1 MSKSKK
7 NVVDP
12 EEIIKTYGADATRW
26 FMLSDSPPER
36 DINWSLSGIKG
47 AWKFKQKI
55 WSQIT
60 KHQNVLNEH
69 SKKEPTKLTQN
80 SIKFRGQIYSYL
92 SDISNNIGLFQM
104 NVAVAKIYEMVNLIS
119 KFELTHEEDKYV
131 LAESLRILVRVLE
144 PMMPHLA
151 EECWSLLGGK
161 TSLVNVPW
169 PEIREDYIVRDSVTI
184 VVQINGKKRGEISL
198 PLDAS
203 EEHVLNEALM
213 IPSVNIQVK
222 DKKIRKQIFVS
233 NKILNLVI

>member
-1 MSKSKK
+1 
-7 NVVDP
+7 
-12 EEIIKTYGADATRW
+12 
-26 FMLSDSPPER
+26 
-36 DINWSLSGIKG
+36 
-47 AWKFKQKI
+47 
-55 WSQIT
+55 
-60 KHQNVLNEH
+60 
-69 SKKEPTKLTQN
+69 
-80 SIKFRGQIYSYL
+80 
-92 SDISNNIGLFQM
+92 
-104 NVAVAKIYEMVNLIS
+104 
-119 KFELTHEEDKYV
+119 
-131 LAESLRILVRVLE
+131 
-144 PMMPHLA
+144 MMPHLA

-198 PLDAS
+198 PPDAS